1 MRFANANRSTQ
12 PRRLFRTLLSV
23 GAALALTA
31 CSGSSQSPMAPTTTP
46 AAAVADVRLP
56 SHAFIT
62 QSYAVWSA
70 EERRYLTGAVLTI
83 TTSFSEVRYVASGP
97 HARVTAPVPSAD
109 SSVHIVITYQNYCFD
124 QDVTV
129 LKSQTPGPPPHSGT
143 WLYPTTQCPGAGAVD
158 LGESAPL

>member
-1 MRFANANRSTQ
+1 MRFANATRSMQ
-12 PRRLFRTLLSV
+12 PRCLFRTLLPV

-46 AAAVADVRLP
+46 AAAVQDIHLP
-56 SHAFIT
+56 SHAFISQT
-62 QSYAVWSA
+62 YAVWSV

-83 TTSFSEVRYVASGP
+83 TTSVSELSYVASGP
-97 HARVTAPVPSAD
+97 HAQVTAPVPSAD
-109 SSVHIVITYQNYCFD
+109 NSVHIVITYPNYCFD

-129 LKSQTPGPPPHSGT
+129 LKSRTPGPPPHSGT

-158 LGESAPL
+158 LGDSAP